1 MQTTIQYIEKELADL
16 YPKSEIQGFIRII
29 FEHVCGFGYTGFLLH
44 KYEEIKVVHR
54 KEIEEIVER
63 LKQFEPLQY
72 ILGETEFFGLK
83 LKVKPGVL
91 IPRPETEELVQWMTK
106 TPWPPNPKILDVGT
120 GSGCIAL
127 ALKKKLPDAK
137 ISAIDFSAEALKTAT
152 ENAALNDLE
161 VELIHFDILQWMT
174 KTTWPLFDGIVSNPP
189 YVRELEK
196 AQMQPNVLQYEPETA
211 LFVPD
216 NDPLIFYR
224 QIGHFAQH
232 YLKSGGKL
240 FLEINENLGEET
252 FRLLRR
258 TGFKN
263 IVMKKDI
270 HGKNRMIKAAK

>member
-29 FEHVCGFGYTGFLLH
+29 FEYVCGYDYTGLLLH
-44 KYEEIKVVHR
+44 KNEEINVAHQ
-54 KEIEEIVER
+54 KEIEEIVLR
-63 LKQFEPLQY
+63 LKRFEPIQY

-91 IPRPETEELVQWMTK
+91 IPRPETEELVQWMTE
-106 TPWPPNPKILDVGT
+106 TTWPSKPKILDVGT

-127 ALKKKLPDAK
+127 ALKNKLPFAE
-137 ISAIDFSAEALKTAT
+137 ISAIDFSKEALQTAT

-161 VELIHFDILQWMT
+161 VEFIQSDILQWS
-174 KTTWPLFDGIVSNPP
+174 KINWPLYDGIVSNPP

-196 AQMQPNVLQYEPETA
+196 KEMQANVLKYEPETA

-216 NDPLIFYR
+216 DDPLIFYH

-232 YLKSGGKL
+232 YLKAEGKL
-240 FLEINENLGEET
+240 FFEINESMGEQIVHFLEQI
-252 FRLLRR
+252 
-258 TGFKN
+258 GFKN
-263 IVMKKDI
+263 IELRKDLNE
-270 HGKNRMIKAAK
+270 KNRMIKAVK